1 MGSIFSF
8 KQFQV
13 DQRGCAMK
21 INTDG
26 VILGALSR
34 FSSLAKD
41 HRVLDIGTGTGV
53 IAMMLAQR
61 FETATVDALEIDEA
75 AAQAAHL
82 NFLNAPFSDRL
93 AVFTGDIATFD
104 APNQYD
110 LIVSNPPYFV
120 NDLKSTEARK
130 SLARHAATHFFE
142 SLVAKSASLLSN
154 QGLLWLILPVKQADL
169 VINLAL
175 EKGLQLISVVNIHSD
190 VAKPLIRKVICLGR
204 HIEAL
209 KEETFYIYKSEK
221 VYTAAYK
228 TLLKDFFLAF

>member
-61 FETATVDALEIDEA
+61 FETAIVDALEIDEA
-75 AAQAAHL
+75 AAQAAQL

-93 AVFTGDIATFD
+93 LVFTGDIATFE
-104 APNQYD
+104 APDQYD
-110 LIVSNPPYFV
+110 LIVSNPPFFV
-120 NDLKSTEARK
+120 NDLKSREARK
-130 SLARHAATHFFE
+130 SLARHAATDFFE
-142 SLVAKSASLLSN
+142 SMVAKSAELLSD

-169 VINLAL
+169 VIELGLA
-175 EKGLQLISVVNIHSD
+175 KGLHQIRVVNIHSD
-190 VAKPLIRKVICLGR
+190 IDKPLIRKVICLGR
-204 HIEAL
+204 HIEDL
-209 KEETFYIYKSEK
+209 KEETFYIYESEK
-221 VYTAAYK
+221 LYTAAYK

>member
-1 MGSIFSF
+1 
-8 KQFQV
+8 
-13 DQRGCAMK
+13 MK

-61 FETATVDALEIDEA
+61 FETAIVDALEIDEA
-75 AAQAAHL
+75 AAQAAQL

-93 AVFTGDIATFD
+93 LVFTGDIATFE
-104 APNQYD
+104 APDQYD
-110 LIVSNPPYFV
+110 LIVSNPRFFV
-120 NDLKSTEARK
+120 NDLKSTEARM
-130 SLARHAATHFFE
+130 SRARHAATDFFE
-142 SLVAKSASLLSN
+142 SMVAKSAELLSD

-169 VINLAL
+169 VIELGLA
-175 EKGLQLISVVNIHSD
+175 KGLHQIRVVNVHSD
-190 VAKPLIRKVICLGR
+190 IDKPLIRKVICLGR
-204 HIEAL
+204 HIEDL
-209 KEETFYIYKSEK
+209 KEETFYIYESEK